1 MPILTD
7 FDPLSMNV
15 CIFSAFDQ
23 KRPFNCWTNVARRKI
38 LNKMTE
44 CFVNALN
51 VLVPSIFVFCFC
63 LSATCLWQSAI
74 LYATVFF
81 YKSDILQT
89 YQYKFGLKVFKM
101 ASGSHV

>member
-44 CFVNALN
+44 CIVNALTFLFPLFLCFVF
-51 VLVPSIFVFCFC
+51 VLVQLVCGNLQFCMLLF
-63 LSATCLWQSAI
+63 
-74 LYATVFF
+74 FF